1 MISRRRLTYQ
11 TAILGSSRCT
21 PSIPRVPGLPDFR
34 GSPLFMLHR
43 SQRTTKFGMVTHG
56 EGCVSGDASLHLHKC
71 VARFVSDAEFLV
83 CFAFW
88 IIAGKN
94 TFFAVAKCQPYWRP
108 TNFFL
113 SVSANFILGQQH
125 VYSFTYF
132 VIETLYIHLYRKCVK
147 FGSLCLKCW
156 NCVLVFLLVIRI
168 VDVHRS

>member
-71 VARFVSDAEFLV
+71 VARFVSDAEFLS
-83 CFAFW
+83 AL
-88 IIAGKN
+88 
-94 TFFAVAKCQPYWRP
+94 
-108 TNFFL
+108 L
-113 SVSANFILGQQH
+113 S
-125 VYSFTYF
+125 
-132 VIETLYIHLYRKCVK
+132 
-147 FGSLCLKCW
+147 GSLPAKIHFLPW
-156 NCVLVFLLVIRI
+156 QNANPTDARQIFFYLLVQISYWDNNMFI
-168 VDVHRS
+168 ALLILLLKHYIFIFTGNV